1 MKGNI
6 NRVTNTKE
14 EPPRKEFFPKEEI
27 KPKTEKKKRIKMLDP
42 VMGNSS
48 QVRPQYDIK
57 RPLTTKADIPH
68 YFLN

>member
-1 MKGNI
+1 MRGGTSSRPI
-6 NRVTNTKE
+6 TKE
-14 EPPRKEFFPKEEI
+14 EPVRREFFPKEEV

-57 RPLTTKADIPH
+57 RPLTSKADLPH